1 MGTSPREKLRLLDEY
16 LHAFAQKFYLRPSL
30 DGPGAELS
38 SSELYVLNIVG
49 RRRRCAMTELA
60 GECGLVLSSA
70 TGIVDRLVAAGC
82 LKRVRDEAQDR
93 RRVYVELDRKGQKIY
108 QELLE
113 AEMGMIIT
121 IMDSLEPKEQ
131 DALLE
136 ALGKAVGSLSK

>member
-1 MGTSPREKLRLLDEY
+1 MGNSPREKLRLLDEY
-16 LHAFAQKFYLRPSL
+16 LHAFVKRFYLRPSL
-30 DGPGAELS
+30 DGPGANLS
-38 SSELYVLNIVG
+38 SSELYALNIVG

-60 GECGLVLSSA
+60 EDCGLGLSGV
-70 TGIVDRLVAAGC
+70 TGVVDRLVAKGC
-82 LKRVRDEAQDR
+82 VKRGRDEEEDR
-93 RRVYVELDRKGQKIY
+93 RKVYVELDRKGRKIY

-136 ALGKAVGSLSK
+136 ALGKAVSSLSQ